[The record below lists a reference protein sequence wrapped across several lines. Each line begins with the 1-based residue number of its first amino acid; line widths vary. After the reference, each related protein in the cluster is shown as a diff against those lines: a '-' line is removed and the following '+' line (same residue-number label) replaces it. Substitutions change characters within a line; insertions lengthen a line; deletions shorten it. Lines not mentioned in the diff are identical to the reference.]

1 MFFKERF
8 EMIFRNK
15 FDGDDGYF
23 FCLIASGFI
32 TIGIIFSI
40 FYNVRHSNI
49 KEICQDTVIQT
60 RPFSDKS
67 VLENEVVKV
76 CRDSIVNK

>member
-1 MFFKERF
+1 
-8 EMIFRNK
+8 MIFRNK
-15 FDGDDGYF
+15 FDDDFGYF
-23 FCLIASGFI
+23 FALVASGLI
-32 TIGIIFSI
+32 IIGIIFSI

-60 RPFSDKS
+60 RPFSDKNI
-67 VLENEVVKV
+67 LENQVVKV